1 MNNTKIKIELS
12 KENIKQAASMMDMMI
27 SSGNLY
33 EDHPIVEL
41 MNEIINECVKQKFHK
56 AS

>member
-1 MNNTKIKIELS
+1 MDNTKIKIELS

-41 MNEIINECVKQKFHK
+41 MNEIINECVKQKK
-56 AS
+56 KK